1 MSRPRLLFWALVLA
15 TGAVYLAMVLWS
27 LPRITE
33 ATGGLMPFDLRPT
46 GYSLAEARAFL
57 AALDPATTRFYL
69 DVQHSLDLIFPALLG
84 ATLILAF
91 IALAP
96 ARLKLP
102 LALIV
107 TVETLSD

>member
-1 MSRPRLLFWALVLA
+1 
-15 TGAVYLAMVLWS
+15 
-27 LPRITE
+27 
-33 ATGGLMPFDLRPT
+33 
-46 GYSLAEARAFL
+46 
-57 AALDPATTRFYL
+57 
-69 DVQHSLDLIFPALLG
+69 LLG

-107 TVETLSD
+107 TVETLSDWTENLLVARMLDAGPEGLDPDLVGWASAATVTKSALSTLAFLALIMLLLRRYLLRRGRPHG